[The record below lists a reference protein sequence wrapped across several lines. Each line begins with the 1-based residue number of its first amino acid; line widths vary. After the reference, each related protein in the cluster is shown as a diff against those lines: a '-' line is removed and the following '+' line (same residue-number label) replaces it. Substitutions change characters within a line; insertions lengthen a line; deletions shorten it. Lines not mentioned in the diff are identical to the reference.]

1 MMTWNRLIDN
11 LFFFQGALHNIM
23 IQYLPRELVTK
34 IFEFDSTYREYM
46 RECILPYIHGFV
58 VYEGANVV
66 VVLDKELGNAYVSN
80 SMLDPFYIS
89 LNHSVSPL
97 FVSQNFPG
105 IQRRKI
111 VALPVIQNFIHF
123 SFC

>member
-1 MMTWNRLIDN
+1 MY
-11 LFFFQGALHNIM
+11 FFFPGALHNKIKM
-23 IQYLPRELVTK
+23 IHYLPSELRTK

-46 RECILPYIHGFV
+46 REHILPYIHGFV

-66 VVLDKELGNAYVSN
+66 VVLDKDLGSAYVSN
-80 SMLDPFYIS
+80 SILDPFYIS

-97 FVSQNFPG
+97 FMSHNFPG
-105 IQRRKI
+105 IERRQ
-111 VALPVIQNFIHF
+111 VVGLPVIQNFINF